1 LKPKNNLLKGKVMLK
16 ENDTI
21 KFHYLK
27 QFKNELKEGV
37 SLTDYTDQAEEY
49 SGKVVEIRNIV
60 DSPVSEDTIRRAN
73 IKGLRSETLYTVE
86 LADGDI
92 KSFYDGRMVGTE
104 VLTEDKRALFSLIA
118 SALFGKKAETV

>member
-37 SLTDYTDQAEEY
+37 SLTDYTDQSEEY

-73 IKGLRSETLYTVE
+73 IKGRRSETLYTVE

>member
-1 LKPKNNLLKGKVMLK
+1 MFK

-21 KFHYLK
+21 RFYYLK
-27 QFKNELKEGV
+27 QFKNEMKEGI
-37 SLTDYTDQAEEY
+37 SLTDYADQSEEY

>member
-1 LKPKNNLLKGKVMLK
+1 MLK

-73 IKGLRSETLYTVE
+73 IKGRRSETLYTVE
-86 LADGDI
+86 LAYGDI

-118 SALFGKKAETV
+118 SALFGNKTETV

>member
-92 KSFYDGRMVGTE
+92 KSFYDGRMVGTQ
-104 VLTEDKRALFSLIA
+104 VLPDTKRGIWKTIA
-118 SALFGKKAETV
+118 SAFVGKKPETV

>member
-1 LKPKNNLLKGKVMLK
+1 MLK

-73 IKGLRSETLYTVE
+73 IKGRRSETLYTVE

-92 KSFYDGRMVGTE
+92 KSFYDGRMVGTQ
-104 VLTEDKRALFSLIA
+104 VLPDTKRGIWKTIA
-118 SALFGKKAETV
+118 SAFVGKKPETV